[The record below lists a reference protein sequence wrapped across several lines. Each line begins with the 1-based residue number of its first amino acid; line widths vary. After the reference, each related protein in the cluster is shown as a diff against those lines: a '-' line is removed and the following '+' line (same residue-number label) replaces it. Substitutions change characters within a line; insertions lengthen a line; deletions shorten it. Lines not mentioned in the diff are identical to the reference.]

1 MTEGNRQVK
10 TALFFYGAAV
20 MNLED
25 DIAAFT
31 IMVANDPRTV
41 NKLVIY
47 KPADNIISQS
57 ELVSLW
63 EKKTGRTFQRVFLPE
78 VEMVVLSQSKR
89 TKSLRFLL

>member
-1 MTEGNRQVK
+1 M
-10 TALFFYGAAV
+10 LFLYGAAV

-31 IMVANDPRTV
+31 IRVANDPRTV

-47 KPADNIISQS
+47 RPPGNMISQS

-63 EKKTGRTFQRVFLPE
+63 EKKTGRTLQRVFLPE
-78 VEMVVLSQSKR
+78 AEMVRLSQCKR
-89 TKSLRFLL
+89 TKPFKFLLRI

>member
-1 MTEGNRQVK
+1 M
-10 TALFFYGAAV
+10 LFLYGAAV

-31 IMVANDPRTV
+31 IRVANDPRTM

-47 KPADNIISQS
+47 GPPGTVISQG

-63 EKKTGRTFQRVFLPE
+63 EKKTGRTLQRVFLAE
-78 VEMVVLSQSKR
+78 AEMLRLSQGKR
-89 TKSLRFLL
+89 TKPF